1 MWHQMECAVLSQSE
15 TEPSISYD
23 KDTFHLY
30 PCIVPLRLLLLRNNN
45 PSAWRVIDTFMD
57 HNDQRDQDSQA
68 WKLHELLVRNFVQ
81 KYLNLSFSDDE
92 VRRAIGI
99 VRTNSVK
106 LEQPKVGGE
115 GVAIFPTYSYANHQ
129 CQCNTFTRKVGH
141 SLELVAQ
148 VDIRREG
155 SIICLIDFKILYSN
169 SSLRFDVSL
178 LGY

>member
-57 HNDQRDQDSQA
+57 HNDQRDQDNQA

-99 VRTNSVK
+99 IRTNTVK
-106 LEQPKVGGE
+106 LEQPKTGAE
-115 GVAIFPTYSYANHQ
+115 GVAMFPTYSYANHR

-148 VDIRREG
+148 IDIRRAGPITCKTFE
-155 SIICLIDFKILYSN
+155 SSN
-169 SSLRFDVSL
+169 SDSSKRFLFSSL
-178 LGY
+178 